1 MEWIFVFFIK
11 KGTGAGT
18 HRFFIRRVVLW
29 SKKWNLLLFGN
40 KIPQKIDRNLPKK
53 KVIAGHS
60 PLF

>member
-53 KVIAGHS
+53 R
-60 PLF
+60 